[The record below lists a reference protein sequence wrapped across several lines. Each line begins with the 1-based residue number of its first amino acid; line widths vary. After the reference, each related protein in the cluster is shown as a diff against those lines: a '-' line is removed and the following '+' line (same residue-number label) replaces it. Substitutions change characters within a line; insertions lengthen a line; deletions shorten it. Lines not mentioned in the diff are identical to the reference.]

1 MDTVALMNRVLDEVT
16 RLVDGVQPAQLANP
30 TPCSEWTVRDVI
42 NHVAGGAR
50 MVGMSIEKG
59 SVPDELVGQFMTGD
73 NLGDDPKG
81 SFHQATD
88 YVKECYSAPGA
99 LEKMVTLPFGQ
110 MPGEAAL
117 KYGAFDVTTH
127 AADLAR
133 ATGQEPADP
142 DLYAEALVIGRQFVG
157 PELRQ
162 PGVFAPEQPAPAGA
176 AACDALLAFAGR
188 QIQ

>member
-1 MDTVALMNRVLDEVT
+1 MDTVALMNRVLDEMT
-16 RLVDGVQPAQLANP
+16 RLVDGVQPAQLTSP
-30 TPCSEWTVRDVI
+30 TPCTDWTVRDPI
-42 NHVAGGAR
+42 NHVAGGSQ

-59 SVPDELVGQFMTGD
+59 SVPDELVGQFMAGD

-81 SFHQATD
+81 SFHRAAD
-88 YVKECYSAPGA
+88 YVKGCYSAPGA

-117 KYGAFDVTTH
+117 KFGAFDVTTH

-133 ATGQEPADP
+133 ATGQDLSDP
-142 DLYAEALVIGRQFVG
+142 DLCAEALVIGRQLVG

-162 PGVFAPEQPAPAGA
+162 PGVFDPEQPAPAGA
-176 AACDALLAFAGR
+176 SASDALLAFAGR
-188 QIQ
+188 KI